1 VQYGRST
8 IYLGGDIITSVDG
21 MKIAALSDLY
31 SALEHSKPGD
41 KVKVGILR
49 GDTNLTLE
57 IQLAD
62 REEVMNN

>member
-1 VQYGRST
+1 VQYGRSV
-8 IYLGGDIITSVDG
+8 IYIGGDIITSVDG
-21 MKIAALSDLY
+21 VKIATLSDLY
-31 SALEHSKPGD
+31 SALENSKPGD

-49 GDTNLTLE
+49 GDGNITLE